1 MPAPLPA
8 PPWRIS
14 CTAQL
19 ATCHPLQHASPA
31 RLLPPLP
38 PRTARASASVA
49 PALPTGGPPRLES
62 GAYSTGRMQG
72 FGSNGATHRP
82 EPEEP
87 ERERGYAGRRDYG
100 ASHGR
105 GDPYQ
110 RPDPR
115 ARREEEEWR
124 QRQREEEERV
134 RREELNARAAPP
146 RPLPVP
152 ASSQPSQPSSQ
163 PSSGALSGLLSGSLP
178 KSFSRSF

>member
-72 FGSNGATHRP
+72 FGNPNYQSKPSEPSKVSALASSVAGSLSAGISKMTAGTSLGNANSGLASSAGGAGGGYSGGAVLAHARV
-82 EPEEP
+82 
-87 ERERGYAGRRDYG
+87 RRGASARSAATAVRAYSSAAAGRR
-100 ASHGR
+100 
-105 GDPYQ
+105 
-110 RPDPR
+110 
-115 ARREEEEWR
+115 
-124 QRQREEEERV
+124 
-134 RREELNARAAPP
+134 
-146 RPLPVP
+146 
-152 ASSQPSQPSSQ
+152 
-163 PSSGALSGLLSGSLP
+163 
-178 KSFSRSF
+178 